1 MSTTLDLAME
11 LISRPSVT
19 PNDAGCQDLLE
30 ERLAALG
37 FHAEFLHFGEVRNLW
52 ARRGERLPLFVF
64 AGHTD
69 VVPTGDEADWSSP
82 PFEPT
87 LRSGRL
93 YGRGAADMKGSLA
106 AMVTAC
112 ERFVATHPDHRGSL
126 AFLITSDEEG
136 PAVDGTARVMETLSQ
151 RGEQID
157 MCVVGEPSSDR
168 RLGDTV
174 RIGRRGSLN
183 ARLTIR
189 GVQGHVAYPEKAL
202 NPIHAFAPAL
212 LELTSTT
219 WDEGNDHFPRT
230 SFQVSN
236 IRAGTG
242 ATNVIPGALEL
253 DFNFRFSTELEPEQI
268 QHRVEQILKRY
279 DLDYAIRWQL
289 SGRPFVTSRGPLLD
303 AVATAIAS
311 VSPGDIDFS
320 TGGGTSDGRFIAPTG
335 AQVIELGPINATIH
349 QIDECVGVDE
359 LDQLSLIYE
368 QLLVELF
375 AA

>member
-19 PNDAGCQDLLE
+19 PSDAGCQDLLE
-30 ERLAALG
+30 ERLASIG

-52 ARRGERLPLFVF
+52 ARRGEKLPLFVF

-69 VVPTGDEADWSSP
+69 VVPTGDEANWSSP

-112 ERFVATHPDHRGSL
+112 ERFVGAHPDHRGSL
-126 AFLITSDEEG
+126 GFLITSDEEG
-136 PAVDGTARVMETLSQ
+136 PAVDGTVRVMETLSQ

-183 ARLTIR
+183 ARLTVK

-212 LELTSTT
+212 LELTTTT
-219 WDEGNDHFPRT
+219 WDEGNEHFPRT

-236 IRAGTG
+236 VRSGTG
-242 ATNVIPGALEL
+242 ATNVIPGALQL

-268 QHRVEQILKRY
+268 QHRVEQILERY
-279 DLDYAIRWQL
+279 DLNYDIRWQL
-289 SGRPFVTSRGPLLD
+289 SGRPFLTSRGPLLD
-303 AVATAIAS
+303 AAATAIAS
-311 VSPGDIDFS
+311 VSPGDTDFS
-320 TGGGTSDGRFIAPTG
+320 TGGGTSDGRFIAPSG

-368 QLLVELF
+368 RLLTELF
-375 AA
+375 GA